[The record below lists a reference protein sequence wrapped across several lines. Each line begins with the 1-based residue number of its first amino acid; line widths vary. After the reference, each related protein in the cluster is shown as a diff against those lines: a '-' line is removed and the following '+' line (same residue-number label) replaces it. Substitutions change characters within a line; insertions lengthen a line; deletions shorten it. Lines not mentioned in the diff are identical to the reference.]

1 MIDLNLVS
9 YNMKRI
15 QNSQKKKRNK
25 IFECLRNDI
34 KSNGLIFLD
43 EIYFLAKDA

>member
-15 QNSQKKKRNK
+15 QNSQKKK
-25 IFECLRNDI
+25 EI
-34 KSNGLIFLD
+34 KFLNAS
-43 EIYFLAKDA
+43 EMT